1 MRTLIRYC
9 LILTLIGTG
18 ISCTSEPARTTTTKS
33 QETASPAA
41 KGTPQTPKD
50 TTMQEPKLPKGTYA
64 RFDTTQGIFTAR
76 LFTDKTPLTAQNFI
90 DLVEGK
96 KAHMDPGTGQMVA
109 TPMYDGRK
117 IFRIM
122 KGFMFQTGSAND
134 TGAYNAGFSIQDEFH
149 PDLGHSKPGIL
160 SMANAGPNTG
170 SSQFFVTF
178 APRPSL
184 NNKHAVFGEVVE
196 GMDVVRKIEQ
206 TPVRRSAMSPEMSE
220 PVDPPVIRKITIL
233 RIGETQPTPA
243 P

>member
-18 ISCTSEPARTTTTKS
+18 ISCTSEPDRTTTTKP

-50 TTMQEPKLPKGTYA
+50 TTIMQETKLPQGTYA

-76 LFTDKTPLTAQNFI
+76 LFTDKAPLTAQNFI

-96 KAHMDPGTGQMVA
+96 KAHMDPATGTMVA
-109 TPMYDGRK
+109 TPMYDGRR
-117 IFRIM
+117 IFRIV

-134 TGAYNAGFSIQDEFH
+134 TGAYNAGFTIKDEFSSA
-149 PDLGHSKPGIL
+149 LGHSKPGIL

-178 APRPSL
+178 GPTPSL

-196 GMDVVRKIEQ
+196 GMDAVRKIEQ
-206 TPVRRSAMSPEMSE
+206 TPVRRDARGELSE

-243 P
+243 R